1 MLTICTR
8 CRTPYDRRRAAVG
21 SFPRLLAFCT
31 DCVAGTVRSQGS
43 LKAPALAPVT
53 DITVLPRRALPV
65 AS

>member
-8 CRTPYDRRRAAVG
+8 CRTPYDRRRAAAG
-21 SFPRLLAFCT
+21 TSPRLLALCT
-31 DCVAGTVRSQGS
+31 DCVTGTVRNQGP
-43 LKAPALAPVT
+43 LTAPALAPVT